1 MVNAH
6 DDRCDQRRTARARP
20 RHGLCTPPLIG
31 MRVLRAAGERRMVW
45 DGNNDFGENVAFRS
59 ISKRHA
65 GRVGRA
71 GVVSIAPESRTE
83 NVKIS
88 GEKTP
93 RPYNTDTS
101 HYTCTLI
108 AGDRSGTAGRRR
120 RVSVRIGVKL
130 YVQYVSACTK
140 IVRKPVRKQM

>member
-1 MVNAH
+1 
-6 DDRCDQRRTARARP
+6 
-20 RHGLCTPPLIG
+20 
-31 MRVLRAAGERRMVW
+31 MVW

-71 GVVSIAPESRTE
+71 GVVSIAPKSRTE

-88 GEKTP
+88 GEKTS

-101 HYTCTLI
+101 YACTLI
-108 AGDRSGTAGRRR
+108 AGDRSSIAERRR
-120 RVSVRIGVKL
+120 RVSVRNGVKL
-130 YVQYVSACTK
+130 LT
-140 IVRKPVRKQM
+140 VR